1 MLVLIGTKPG
11 FGISEEWII
20 ERAGI
25 TERAY
30 IDARKALVAR
40 GWIQHKDC
48 ETITVDFAAIYAA
61 AKPEKKTGKAKE
73 KENPAERSGRNP
85 AEPSGKAPAEPSGVL
100 PAEQSDITNNTD
112 TDRDKSTNKSEKKLQ
127 EGEKGPGSS
136 PGEQPGPAAAQDQQP
151 RKVSAS
157 SFHSLLA
164 GGNKISWQD
173 QEQGIFVFNGRLFQ
187 VER

>member
-1 MLVLIGTKPG
+1 MIGTKPG

-30 IDARKALVAR
+30 IDARKALVER
-40 GWIQHKDC
+40 GWIKHQEC
-48 ETITVDFAAIYAA
+48 ENITVDFAAIYATA
-61 AKPEKKTGKAKE
+61 IPEKKTGKEKE
-73 KENPAERSGRNP
+73 KDIPAEPSGRNP
-85 AEPSGKAPAEPSGVL
+85 AEPSGKTPAEPSGVL

-127 EGEKGPGSS
+127 EGEKGPGSA